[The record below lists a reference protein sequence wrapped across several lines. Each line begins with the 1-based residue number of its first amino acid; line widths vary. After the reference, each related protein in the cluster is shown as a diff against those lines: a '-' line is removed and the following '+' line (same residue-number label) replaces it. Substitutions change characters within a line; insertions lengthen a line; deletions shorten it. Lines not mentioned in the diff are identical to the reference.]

1 MSIWL
6 ILLCVLGYFVVGF
19 FVLATYFAINEDS
32 YEDHDVQDLAMF
44 VVLWPFIPIAYIA
57 YYIVTGF
64 GSVVKWLLK
73 KLTK

>member
-19 FVLATYFAINEDS
+19 FVLVIYFAINKDS
-32 YEDHDVQDLAMF
+32 YEDHYVQDLAMY
-44 VVLWPFIPIAYIA
+44 VILWPAFLVSYIG

-64 GSVVKWLLK
+64 GSIVKWLLK